1 MTTVTVVDTTIA
13 AERNEMAAMLAAA
26 GLPTIDLDEPDRVF
40 LRFEQDGPVGFAGI
54 EGLGNDR
61 LLRSVVVAPADR
73 GVGIGRQII
82 AATERE
88 AARRGARRLHLLT
101 ADAARLFVRAGY
113 AATDRADAPPSIA
126 ATTQFSSLCPASA
139 TYMTKTIAD
148 RA

>member
-1 MTTVTVVDTTIA
+1 MAIP
-13 AERNEMAAMLAAA
+13 AERDELVAMLSA
-26 GLPTIDLDEPDRVF
+26 GRLPTSDLEEPDRVY
-40 LRFEQDGPVGFAGI
+40 LRFMGDGPLGFAGI
-54 EGLGNDR
+54 EGAGDNR

-73 GVGIGRQII
+73 GVGIGRHII

-101 ADAARLFVRAGY
+101 QDASRFFARVGY

-126 ATTQFSSLCPASA
+126 ATTQFLSLCPASA
-139 TYMTKTIAD
+139 TYMTKTIGD